1 LHLESGLDADQANT
15 NNKLHFPSG
24 GQRMKILLLASLFS
38 LPVTPA
44 APPQPAAVHEQQA
57 PKPAAHPGRWYMAET
72 GHAVYC
78 IGPVVTVPDHDG
90 NLLHVATVCAG
101 PDPVVALHD

>member
-1 LHLESGLDADQANT
+1 
-15 NNKLHFPSG
+15 
-24 GQRMKILLLASLFS
+24 MKTLILAALFS
-38 LPVTPA
+38 LPVAPA
-44 APPQPAAVHEQQA
+44 APPQPAAVHEQHA
-57 PKPAAHPGRWYMAET
+57 PKPAQHGRWYMAET

-90 NLLHVATVCAG
+90 NLLQVATVCAG